1 MDFNPI
7 IPSNED
13 KSEGTNVIIDIS
25 VDNKLSIETYKEP
38 LSIANLVLNTQGH
51 MLADAKCV
59 IELELVSKELHD
71 LISKMSVKEL
81 LEYQKNIIAE
91 RKFHADSIKDSLNFT
106 LKTEYAKHLLVGTKN
121 GVQGVRTIKDK
132 DNIRSLANILK
143 RQS

>member
-7 IPSNED
+7 IPSED
-13 KSEGTNVIIDIS
+13 NSTNTNIIIDIS
-25 VDNKLSIETYKEP
+25 EDNKLSIETYKEP
-38 LSIANLVLNTQGH
+38 LSIANLVLSTQSH
-51 MLADAKCV
+51 MIADTKCV
-59 IELELVSKELHD
+59 AELELVSKELHD

-81 LEYQKNIIAE
+81 LEYQKNILAE
-91 RKFHADSIKDSLNFT
+91 RKFHADCIKDSLNFT

-143 RQS
+143 KQN